1 MSLETIKVSE
11 QAKSQLSR
19 AKRHTKIKNWNVL
32 CRWALCLSLA
42 EESKPNPAKIVTDSS
57 VEMTWKVFGGVDA
70 DLYMALMRQRCFED
84 GFGTEDD
91 VVPLQDSLDVLPIAN
106 EPIELFQIEGA
117 DHVFDGAST
126 QVMCQKIVEW
136 LAD

>member
-1 MSLETIKVSE
+1 MSLETIKESE

-91 VVPLQDSLDVLPIAN
+91 VVEEQFRLHLHRGIGYLSGDPDFKSLSGLL
-106 EPIELFQIEGA
+106 ERG
-117 DHVFDGAST
+117 
-126 QVMCQKIVEW
+126 C
-136 LAD
+136 